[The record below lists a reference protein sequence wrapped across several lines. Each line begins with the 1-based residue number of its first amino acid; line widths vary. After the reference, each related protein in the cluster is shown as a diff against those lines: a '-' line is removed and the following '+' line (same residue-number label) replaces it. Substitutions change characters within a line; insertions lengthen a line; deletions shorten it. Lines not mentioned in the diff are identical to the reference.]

1 MKNNENILNRIS
13 ASTDIHGLEKYKL
26 LSQAFNEAI
35 SSNDVQLLV
44 ELVHEFQKEV
54 DFGIDEKSRPSRNLS
69 EAQLAVRR
77 DINIKAREERT
88 KKQKESR
95 TSVCVDF
102 WKRYT
107 NRSFELFDGS
117 PVRLFPYI
125 GNKYFSSPVKVLWLG
140 ESHYK
145 KAKSDGSKPDLGWD
159 TSIDVFLGSYQWNN
173 WQFRNDSFAE
183 SIKYIDVPSYC
194 RCYRKVAAMMSGCY
208 ISDADYV
215 CDNIAF
221 YNYFQCAVGD
231 GWKQFRDDWVTEEER
246 KIAGEALFD
255 GVLPKLQPDIV
266 IVWGERLGSSLRK
279 FRTPDG
285 VVDARLKS
293 QGSFYSYKSGGKD
306 ILFFQIP
313 HPSSFGKGG
322 FQKDPCQEKWGI
334 VKEVYP
340 ALEDVIARNLERV
353 GIVEKLCKDIGNTP
367 GFDRNVFNHFFS
379 ECSYLCRLFPI
390 ENGVANGSSD
400 KVMLLELIFDDN
412 MNGKIRFCTKDYKEE
427 TARSVLSHSAWM
439 LTEDVLESSDNGR
452 FTLQE
457 FPCGTSI
464 ETFMNSLLGYMQK
477 MKDCRNSI

>member
-1 MKNNENILNRIS
+1 MSELDDVIS
-13 ASTDIHGLEKYKL
+13 ALAGVHGKEKYKL
-26 LSQAFNEAI
+26 LSEAFDKAI
-35 SSNDVQLLV
+35 SANDNQYLV
-44 ELVHEFQKEV
+44 ALVREFQKEV
-54 DFGIDEKSRPSRNLS
+54 ESGMDDKSRTPRNLS
-69 EAQLAVRR
+69 DEQLAVRR

-102 WKRYT
+102 WNRYT
-107 NRSFELFDGS
+107 NRSYELFDGS
-117 PVRLFPYI
+117 PVRLYPYI

-145 KAKSDGSKPDLGWD
+145 KAKSDGSKPDLNWD

-183 SIKYIDVPSYC
+183 SIKYIDVPGYC

-215 CDNIAF
+215 CDNISF

-231 GWKQFRDDWVTEEER
+231 GWKQFRNDWVTEEER
-246 KIAGEALFD
+246 KIAGEAFFD
-255 GVLPKLQPDIV
+255 GVLPRLQPDIV
-266 IVWGERLGSSLRK
+266 IVWGERLGSSLRS
-279 FRTPDG
+279 FRAPDG
-285 VVDARLKS
+285 VVDEKLASL
-293 QGSFYSYKSGGKD
+293 GSFYSYKSGDKD

-322 FQKDPCQEKWGI
+322 FQKDPCQKKWGA
-334 VKEVYP
+334 VKDVYP
-340 ALEDVIARNLERV
+340 ALNDVIGRNQERIDTV
-353 GIVEKLCKDIGNTP
+353 VKLFKDAQNTP
-367 GFDRNVFNHFFS
+367 GFTKDVFNHFFS

-390 ENGVANGSSD
+390 ENGVANGLSD

-427 TARSVLSHSAWM
+427 TARSVLSHPAWQ
-439 LTEDVLESSDNGR
+439 LSGDVLETSDNGR

-457 FPCGTSI
+457 FPSGTSKEMI
-464 ETFMNSLLGYMQK
+464 LQNLLGYMQK
-477 MKDCRNSI
+477 MKDCRTDI